1 MATQSLEDHLA
12 AHGAGGDPHRAAV
25 AATVAA
31 LAQGAVAVRDTVN
44 LGALGAAFSSHSGG
58 TNSDGDMQKDLDVLA
73 DEVMLAALKRA
84 PVAVYASEELEHPVA
99 LDRTAPVAVAMDP
112 LDGSSN
118 IDTNVSI
125 GTIFSILPALGAADG
140 DDLASFRQPGR
151 AQLAA
156 GFFIYGP
163 QLALVLT
170 LGSGTDIF
178 VYAPEAGRFLIAYAG
193 IAIPAETREFAVN
206 ASNYRHWD
214 AAVRRYVDGCL
225 QGVDGPHGRNFNM
238 RWVGSLVADAYR
250 IFIRGGVFLYPGDQ
264 RKGYAYGRLRLMYEA
279 NPIAML
285 VEQAGGLASD
295 GLLPILDVVPQT
307 LHQRVPLIF
316 GSKSEVQQI
325 GRYHEEPAP
334 ASAG

>member
-1 MATQSLEDHLA
+1 MATQTLEDYLA
-12 AHGAGGDPHRAAV
+12 AHGAGNNRQRV
-25 AATVAA
+25 AAAQTVAA
-31 LAQGAVAVRDTVN
+31 LARGAVAVRDTVN
-44 LGALGAAFSSHSGG
+44 LGALGAAFSDHAGG

-73 DEVMLAALKRA
+73 DEVMLEALKSA
-84 PVAVYASEELEHPVA
+84 PVAVYASEELELPVR
-99 LDRTAPVAVAMDP
+99 LDHAAPVAVAMDP

-125 GTIFSILPALGAADG
+125 GTIFSILPALEG

-178 VYAPEAGRFLIAYAG
+178 VHAPGEGKFLRAYEAVK
-193 IAIPAETREFAVN
+193 IPAETKEFAVN
-206 ASNYRHWD
+206 ASNRRHWD
-214 AAVRRYVDGCL
+214 SAVRRYVDDCL
-225 QGVDGPHGRNFNM
+225 AGADGPHGRNFNM

-295 GLLPILDVVPQT
+295 GFGPILDVVPET

-316 GSKSEVQQI
+316 GSKTEVQLI
-325 GRYHEEPAP
+325 SRYHEEPEP
-334 ASAG
+334 VSVG